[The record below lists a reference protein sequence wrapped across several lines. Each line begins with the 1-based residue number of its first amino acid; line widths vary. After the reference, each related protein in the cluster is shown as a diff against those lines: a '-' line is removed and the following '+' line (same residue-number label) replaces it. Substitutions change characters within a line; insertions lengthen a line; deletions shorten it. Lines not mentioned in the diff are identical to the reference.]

1 MKEYID
7 YVRSIEG
14 LEDKAVLFESGLI
27 TLEELQDA
35 VFARDGVSLYVF
47 IKERKLKEI
56 LNERDHGSV

>member
-47 IKERKLKEI
+47 IKERKIRGI
-56 LNERDHGSV
+56 LNGSDPGSV

>member
-27 TLEELQDA
+27 TLEEFQDA

-47 IKERKLKEI
+47 IKERKIRGI
-56 LNERDHGSV
+56 LNGSDPGSV